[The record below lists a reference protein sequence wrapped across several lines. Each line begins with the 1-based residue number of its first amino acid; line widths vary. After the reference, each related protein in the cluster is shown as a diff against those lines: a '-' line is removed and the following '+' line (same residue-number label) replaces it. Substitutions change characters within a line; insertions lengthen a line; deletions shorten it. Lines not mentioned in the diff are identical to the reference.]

1 MVPDLIVLGNLI
13 VDDIV
18 LPDGTTRMAQPGGAV
33 IYAALGA
40 SLWGTGVGLVSRV
53 GDDYPHEMLDAL
65 RARGIDLSGVRP
77 LGRTGVRSWILY
89 ERLDRRL
96 VHHLGS
102 PTHAEA
108 TPGIDDVP
116 DEWWHAAAA
125 LVSPAPLPEQRRLIS
140 ALARSGVARLAID
153 PHTPVTD
160 ETIDAWRT
168 VFAEV
173 QHFFVSESELQLS
186 GVGPATPDLPARL
199 GGGQL
204 RTVALKRGE
213 AGGVLLDLESRR
225 TVTWSPRAAGVIDPT
240 GAGDA
245 FAGGFLSAVI
255 TGETIDLALARGVVS
270 ASFAIEAWGPAGLLG
285 ATLAEASRRLRD
297 WFPAVAA

>member
-40 SLWGTGVGLVSRV
+40 SLWGHASALSAVSATTIPTRCSTPCARAGSTCRVSGRSVG
-53 GDDYPHEMLDAL
+53 
-65 RARGIDLSGVRP
+65 RGCVRGSYMSGS
-77 LGRTGVRSWILY
+77 TAAWSTIS
-89 ERLDRRL
+89 DRRL
-96 VHHLGS
+96 TRRRHPASTMCRRVVARSGR
-102 PTHAEA
+102 PRE
-108 TPGIDDVP
+108 PGTV
-116 DEWWHAAAA
+116 A
-125 LVSPAPLPEQRRLIS
+125 EQRRLIS

-186 GVGPATPDLPARL
+186 GWDQP
-199 GGGQL
+199 
-204 RTVALKRGE
+204 
-213 AGGVLLDLESRR
+213 RR
-225 TVTWSPRAAGVIDPT
+225 TYRHDSEAAS
-240 GAGDA
+240 
-245 FAGGFLSAVI
+245 SA
-255 TGETIDLALARGVVS
+255 R
-270 ASFAIEAWGPAGLLG
+270 
-285 ATLAEASRRLRD
+285 SR
-297 WFPAVAA
+297 